1 MFDKH
6 IISLILNSS
15 IFAKIILGTLL
26 LLSLIAWSIFLQK
39 LAQMGAV
46 IRSLRNNADKKSSNN
61 TAEASNQTMVF
72 PQNKVTIPLIQQGE
86 TALKSAVS
94 ALRKSADYL
103 GGLQPDTLER
113 MVREVDPMFRDEL
126 KQRLDIAVEKEVG
139 QIANGISF
147 LGTTITISPFLGLLG
162 TVWGVMDAFL
172 SIGMKGSADLATVAP
187 GIAEALITTIAGLA
201 VAIPAVFCYNRLNN
215 RLQLVE
221 DEMHH
226 LSGEINIYFGQRWF
240 HEKTKIQHAIRNKRD
255 IVS

>member
-94 ALRKSADYL
+94 ALRKSVPRHHSVAL
-103 GGLQPDTLER
+103 SSPSASSSPVGGPESGSMSSL
-113 MVREVDPMFRDEL
+113 
-126 KQRLDIAVEKEVG
+126 
-139 QIANGISF
+139 IS
-147 LGTTITISPFLGLLG
+147 
-162 TVWGVMDAFL
+162 
-172 SIGMKGSADLATVAP
+172 
-187 GIAEALITTIAGLA
+187 
-201 VAIPAVFCYNRLNN
+201 
-215 RLQLVE
+215 
-221 DEMHH
+221 
-226 LSGEINIYFGQRWF
+226 
-240 HEKTKIQHAIRNKRD
+240 
-255 IVS
+255 